1 MSRTDDRIDTWNDG
15 SPGADSMSLAAM
27 SDAEL
32 MDAIARNVES
42 AFEAIYDRYASTLFA
57 VCFRILRNEFE
68 AREVLSEVFLEL
80 WDKASRYDAERGSI
94 RAFLVTLARCRAID
108 RLRSTTSKTHNQSRL
123 REIWHATSS
132 RRNESFAPHDH
143 LERDEEKSILRDAMG
158 CLNELQLQVLS
169 LAYFEGLTHSE
180 IALSLKI
187 PLGTAKT
194 AIRRGIATL
203 RTAISGLINREVDQ

>member
-1 MSRTDDRIDTWNDG
+1 MSRSDGRLETWNDG
-15 SPGADSMSLAAM
+15 SLGADLTLLTAL

-32 MDAIARNVES
+32 MDAIARNVEP
-42 AFEAIYDRYASTLFA
+42 AFEAIYERYASTLFA
-57 VCFRILRNEFE
+57 ICFRILRHEFE

-80 WDKASRYDAERGSI
+80 WDRANRYDPERGSI

-123 REIWHATSS
+123 CEIWHATSS
-132 RRNESFAPHDH
+132 RRSESFAPHDH
-143 LERDEEKSILRDAMG
+143 LERDEERILLHDAMG

-180 IALSLKI
+180 IAQSLKI

-203 RTAISGLINREVDQ
+203 RAAISGLSNREVDQ